1 MNYINPHWIVVDMEP
16 SIALARA
23 ECLEKFRNH
32 PAQKPRAFDL
42 MKDARAARSMYQR
55 DLLRQF
61 MTFLASCLSI
71 ERNGFAFADLMPRAG
86 FATDAELALHMPDTN
101 FRSVQ

>member
-1 MNYINPHWIVVDMEP
+1 MNYINPHWIVVDIEP

-23 ECLEKFRNH
+23 ECLEKFRKR
-32 PAQKPRAFDL
+32 PAQKPLAFDV

-61 MTFLASCLSI
+61 MTFLASCVSLARSP
-71 ERNGFAFADLMPRAG
+71 RHHGLNYPADLQPSASLASPRG
-86 FATDAELALHMPDTN
+86 
-101 FRSVQ
+101 V